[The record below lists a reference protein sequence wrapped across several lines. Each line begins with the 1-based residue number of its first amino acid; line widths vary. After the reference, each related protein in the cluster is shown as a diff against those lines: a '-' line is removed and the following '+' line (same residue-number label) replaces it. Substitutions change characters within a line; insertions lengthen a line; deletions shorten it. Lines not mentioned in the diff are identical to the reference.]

1 MASPSSFAGTVIFE
15 PASVIGPPMSGPG
28 GEVLKQARAAVAADK
43 PGKALTIFLRKLLP
57 V

>member
-15 PASVIGPPMSGPG
+15 PASVIGPPLSGPD
-28 GEVLKQARAAVAADK
+28 GEALKQARAAVAADK
-43 PGKALTIFLRKLLP
+43 PGKALTIFLRKVLP